1 MLFELDDDVGSTGRE
16 SLSREV
22 EVGNVEYKLKLVEPT
37 AMRFQG
43 LVTQLKWRLAEG
55 AGEALYEIGVGDDG
69 TLAGLGERDMAA
81 SLDTL
86 RRMCVALSAK
96 QARRVIGVRVWCCL
110 TAAVGCRVALP
121 SPDMSL
127 TRGRLPA
134 QPVLPRSCRHT
145 PTHPHIPAPPPPP
158 PHAGWS
164 C

>member
-1 MLFELDDDVGSTGRE
+1 MLFELDDDGSTGRE

-37 AMRFQG
+37 PMRFQG

-55 AGEALYEIGVGDDG
+55 TGEALYEIGVGDDG

-96 QARRVIGVRVWCCL
+96 QAHHVIRMHVLC
-110 TAAVGCRVALP
+110 VAL
-121 SPDMSL
+121 L
-127 TRGRLPA
+127 GRWPWA
-134 QPVLPRSCRHT
+134 ATC
-145 PTHPHIPAPPPPP
+145 
-158 PHAGWS
+158 HA
-164 C
+164 